1 MTKSE
6 LPSGEITSVASS
18 RVKRIGA
25 KSIAAGFILSDLSD
39 VFNAGYYRLV
49 VGKNNPPGKLAMSG
63 LATSKAQKPFDISL
77 CVFVK

>member
-1 MTKSE
+1 
-6 LPSGEITSVASS
+6 LPTGETTSIASS

-39 VFNAGYYRLV
+39 VFNAGYYRLTI
-49 VGKNNPPGKLAMSG
+49 GKNNPPGKLVISG
-63 LATSKAQKPFDISL
+63 LATNKAQKPFDISL